1 MNWNSIDEAAKKT
14 FSITYWMNEM
24 MKIRVHSELNFRLDI
39 QTKIDLNWT
48 NINRL

>member
-24 MKIRVHSELNFRLDI
+24 MIRVRSRVEFQVVHSN
-39 QTKIDLNWT
+39 QGP
-48 NINRL
+48 

>member
-24 MKIRVHSELNFRLDI
+24 MKIRVHSRVEFQVEHSN
-39 QTKIDLNWT
+39 
-48 NINRL
+48 